1 MGIFDTLFGKS
12 RKGSKT
18 AEKQAEEPSR
28 APLFKSVPK
37 RPGTLSDSTVL
48 FVDDD
53 PDLRIYV
60 REELEEYAGKVLV
73 AKDGVKAL
81 ETLRSNEVD
90 LVISDIMMPEMDGLT
105 LCRSIKTDAALK
117 SIPVILLSARA
128 DHKTM
133 SDGASLGA
141 DNFVP
146 KPFNIDDLV
155 ARMSEFFEGGRGA
168 K

>member
-1 MGIFDTLFGKS
+1 M
-12 RKGSKT
+12 
-18 AEKQAEEPSR
+18 
-28 APLFKSVPK
+28 FKSVHK

-81 ETLRSNEVD
+81 ETLRSNEVE
-90 LVISDIMMPEMDGLT
+90 LVISDIMMPEM
-105 LCRSIKTDAALK
+105 
-117 SIPVILLSARA
+117 
-128 DHKTM
+128 
-133 SDGASLGA
+133 DGASLGA